1 MDFELLFDYAISI
14 AVAIFAGFFILIFF
28 FGVARFVGFIEK
40 VLEEIMASIKKAYP
54 PLIYYSAWLV
64 LFFLVGWIVFNL
76 D

>member
-14 AVAIFAGFFILIFF
+14 AVATIAGFFILVFF

-64 LFFLVGWIVFNL
+64 LFFLIGWVVFNL

>member
-14 AVAIFAGFFILIFF
+14 AVATIAGAFILVFF
-28 FGVARFVGFIEK
+28 FAIARFVGFIEK
-40 VLEEIMASIKKAYP
+40 GLEEIMVSIKKAYP